1 MAYGAYPDAV
11 KIDMVDSTSQ
21 REFIGVSRLG
31 LFLALS
37 RTPHGLLD
45 MTTPCLAALL
55 WLGAFP
61 PLKVVLVGLL
71 TVFAGYSAVYALNDL
86 IDYRSDKKKMEEGLF
101 QDSDS
106 YLDGAIVR
114 HPLAR
119 GLLSLKESL
128 GWTLAWS
135 FVAVTGAFI
144 LNPVCVVVFLSGC
157 LLEIIYCLMWRLSWT
172 RSIVSGG
179 VKTSGAIAAVFAV
192 DPEPSFGILVA
203 LFLWLFFWEIGGQNI
218 PNDWEDLEGDKHL
231 QAKTIP
237 VRFGPDL
244 SVVFITGSLLMAL
257 AMNAV
262 LLWLTPFGLQ
272 WPFLSACLIAGV
284 YLLIVPAYRLYK
296 TRDRVNAINLFNRAS
311 YYPLALLVVTAIQC
325 LL

>member
-1 MAYGAYPDAV
+1 MEH
-11 KIDMVDSTSQ
+11 STSQ
-21 REFIGVSRLG
+21 RELTGTSRLG

-55 WLGAFP
+55 CLGAFP

-71 TVFAGYSAVYALNDL
+71 TVFAGYSAVYALNDV

-101 QDSDS
+101 LDSDS
-106 YLDGAIVR
+106 YLDGGIVR
-114 HPLAR
+114 HPLAQ
-119 GLLSLKESL
+119 GLLSIKEGL

-135 FVAVTGAFI
+135 VVAVTGAFI
-144 LNPVCVVVFLSGC
+144 LNPVCVVVFLGGC

-192 DPEPSFGILVA
+192 DPDPSFAFLLA

-218 PNDWEDLEGDKHL
+218 PNDWEDLERDKHFE
-231 QAKTIP
+231 AKTIP
-237 VRFGPDL
+237 IRFGPDL
-244 SVVFITGSLLMAL
+244 SAIFVMGCLLMAL
-257 AMNAV
+257 AMNLV
-262 LLWLTPFGLQ
+262 LLLLTPFELT
-272 WPFLSACLIAGV
+272 WSFLSLFLLAGV
-284 YLLIVPAYRLYK
+284 CLLLFPAYQLFR
-296 TRDRVNAINLFNRAS
+296 TRDRAKAITLFNRAS
-311 YYPLALLVVTAIQC
+311 YYPPALFALVAIRC
-325 LL
+325 LI

>member
-1 MAYGAYPDAV
+1 MAN
-11 KIDMVDSTSQ
+11 STSQ

-192 DPEPSFGILVA
+192 DPDPSFGLLLA

-244 SVVFITGSLLMAL
+244 SALFVMGCLLMTL
-257 AMNAV
+257 ATNV
-262 LLWLTPFGLQ
+262 IFLWLTPFGIT
-272 WPFLSACLIAGV
+272 WSFLSLFLIAGGC
-284 YLLIVPAYRLYK
+284 LLIYPAFQLYK
-296 TRDRVNAINLFNRAS
+296 IKDRSKAINLFNRAS
-311 YYPLALLVVTAIQC
+311 YYPPALFVVVAIRC

>member
-1 MAYGAYPDAV
+1 
-11 KIDMVDSTSQ
+11 MVESTSQ
-21 REFIGVSRLG
+21 RQFSGVSRLG

-37 RTPHGLLD
+37 RTSHGLLD

-106 YLDGAIVR
+106 YLDGGIIR

-119 GLLSLKESL
+119 GLLSLKEGL
-128 GWTLAWS
+128 GWTVAWS

-144 LNPVCVVVFLSGC
+144 LNPICVVVFLSGC
-157 LLEIIYCLMWRLSWT
+157 LLEVIYCLMWRLSWT

-179 VKTSGAIAAVFAV
+179 VKTSGSIAAVFAV
-192 DPEPSFGILVA
+192 DPDPSFAFLAV

-218 PNDWEDLEGDKHL
+218 PNDWEDLERDKHFE
-231 QAKTIP
+231 AKTIP
-237 VRFGPDL
+237 IRFGPEL
-244 SVVFITGSLLMAL
+244 SAIFVMGCLLMAL
-257 AMNAV
+257 AMNLV
-262 LLWLTPFGLQ
+262 LLLLTPFELT
-272 WPFLSACLIAGV
+272 WPFLSLFLVAGGS
-284 YLLIVPAYRLYK
+284 LLILPAYRLYK
-296 TRDRVNAINLFNRAS
+296 TKDRVSAIALFNRAS
-311 YYPLALLVVTAIQC
+311 YYPPALFALVAIRC